1 MSKII
6 SEDNSSD
13 ENSEDNNQDNLDN
26 LGVKSD
32 YKKPPFKNSK
42 SQDVHIKNF
51 NTFMMK
57 NIETPPQKISKRP
70 RMKSVFISNS
80 NYFLEEKEEILKNLS
95 KKQRKT
101 SDYSEK
107 DSLSFNSRES
117 VIEWCDNV
125 LENIK
130 LTENEKKSIFYRF
143 CTAYDFIMEKLFLI
157 HETIKEE
164 KELKIFIITIFLLTY
179 KLEGFS
185 IAKITISNLITAF
198 LTDVNIDKNFLVD
211 KIIFYEMKILELID
225 FNPQIFDDNNIYQLS
240 YLLYDLFNKK
250 YFTDFSDKKKGQI
263 EKMMNYIN
271 KSLSFSDQMIFDIY
285 PIDKAMISF
294 YISIKFYNKENKDI
308 IELLMKYYDYLKN
321 SIKIIKVSDTDLNK
335 YENQMNK
342 QIEINLNENG

>member
-6 SEDNSSD
+6 EEDASSD
-13 ENSEDNNQDNLDN
+13 LNSDNNNENDIKDSNSK
-26 LGVKSD
+26 VH
-32 YKKPPFKNSK
+32 YPFKNSK
-42 SQDVHIKNF
+42 SQDIRIKNF
-51 NTFMMK
+51 NTMIISD
-57 NIETPPQKISKRP
+57 NDTPIKFHPKR
-70 RMKSVFISNS
+70 RRLNSTFQSNT
-80 NYFLEEKEEILKNLS
+80 NLFLEEKEEILKNLS

-107 DSLSFNSRES
+107 DSLCFNSRES
-117 VIEWCDNV
+117 VIEWCHNV

-130 LTENEKKSIFYRF
+130 LTANEKKSIFYRF

-157 HETIKEE
+157 HQTIKEE
-164 KELKIFIITIFLLTY
+164 QELKIFIITIFLLTY

-185 IAKITISNLITAF
+185 IAKITITNLINAF
-198 LTDVNIDKNFLVD
+198 LTEFNIDKENLVD

-250 YFTDFSDKKKGQI
+250 YFTEITEQKKEKI

-271 KSLSFSDQMIFDIY
+271 QSISFSEDMIFDIF

-294 YISIKFYNKENKDI
+294 YIPIKFYCKDDKI
-308 IELLMKYYDYLKN
+308 IMELLDKYCDYLTTN
-321 SIKIIKVSDTDLNK
+321 LKIIKLTKKDLDK
-335 YENQMNK
+335 YDNQLHK
-342 QIEINLNENG
+342 QIEVNLGEHG